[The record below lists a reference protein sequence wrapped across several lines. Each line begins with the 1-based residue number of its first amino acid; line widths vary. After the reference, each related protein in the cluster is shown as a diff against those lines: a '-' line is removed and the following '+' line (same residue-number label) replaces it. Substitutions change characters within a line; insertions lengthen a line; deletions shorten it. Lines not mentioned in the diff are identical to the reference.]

1 MRGSD
6 LAVHHG
12 HISKQGSPYVRWV
25 LVQAAQIAK
34 RHPEFAA
41 SYQRIANRRGRKI
54 ATVAVA
60 RKLLTRAYHLLAH
73 SDTHAEAPDATTDN
87 STCVTRAQRA
97 HAQTGRVAKLRA
109 RSPQRHEPATSR
121 ARSFD

>member
-1 MRGSD
+1 
-6 LAVHHG
+6 
-12 HISKQGSPYVRWV
+12 V

-41 SYQRIANRRGRKI
+41 CYQRIANRRGRKI

-60 RKLLTRAYHLLAH
+60 RKLLTRAYHLLTH
-73 SDTHAEAPDATTDN
+73 SDTHAEATSAATTNN
-87 STCVTRAQRA
+87 STCVTRTQRA
-97 HAQTGRVAKLRA
+97 HAQAGRVANPRA

>member
-1 MRGSD
+1 LTVR
-6 LAVHHG
+6 HG

-25 LVQAAQIAK
+25 LNQAAQTAK

-41 SYQRIANRRGRKI
+41 TYQGIARRRGKKI
-54 ATVAVA
+54 ATIAVA
-60 RKLLTRAYHLLAH
+60 RKLLTRAFHLLA
-73 SDTHAEAPDATTDN
+73 DAGTAGEAASTEATQN
-87 STCVTRAQRA
+87 STCVARGARARP
-97 HAQTGRVAKLRA
+97 QTGRVAKARA